1 MTGAFR
7 AVAVAIAVAALV
19 DPALVMTA
27 RGRARVALVDSYGA
41 ADSAPRAA
49 GADVTRRLESDLRRD
64 FEVVRGWDESAAA
77 TVVSGTEYPNRTW
90 RDDRRIYTVS
100 LTPPADRPNVRI
112 VAVRA
117 PRAVPAAT
125 LVHLE
130 VDVDAVD
137 AAGGTTTIVARA
149 GRTHAAVATAAH
161 AWAAGETRWH
171 AALDVTPL
179 DAPPW
184 RIRVEASAIAGEAT
198 TADNAA
204 EVLVDLAKPLRVL
217 VYEPRPSWATAFVR
231 RALEGDPRFEVAGL
245 ARPGRATAVT
255 SGEPPL
261 LRADRLEDV
270 QAIVVGGLDRLS
282 DAEAE
287 VLRRFLRDREGVVV
301 LQPDSRA
308 DAVRASSL
316 FGVPSPAE
324 RLLEKPARLA
334 TESPLPPLVA
344 SELLVFEP
352 GAGGASLARTTG
364 APADVIV
371 TQPAG
376 GGRLILSGAL
386 DAWRYRAQDQGAFD
400 RFWQAVIAGAAM
412 AAPPA
417 IDVDVAPAIVVP
429 DAEMDVFVRVRR
441 SALGIPAGEPLT
453 VSAALDNGDPIR
465 LWPDAAV
472 DSFRGAVTAPE
483 GSHFVAVAV
492 AGAGA
497 PPRRPA
503 VARFIVSPDAQPPSR
518 SSAPLALLSDLHG
531 GIDVTPAALS
541 TLERRLRVDVAAPPM
556 RAERRPM
563 RSVWW
568 MLPFAI
574 CLSAEWW
581 IRRRRGLR

>member
-7 AVAVAIAVAALV
+7 AIAVAIAVLAFV

-27 RGRARVALVDSYGA
+27 RGRARVALVESYGA

-64 FEVVRGWDESAAA
+64 FEAVRGWDVSAAA
-77 TVVSGTEYPNRTW
+77 TVVAGTEYPTRTS
-90 RDDRRIYTVS
+90 RDERRIYTVS

-117 PRAVPAAT
+117 PRMVPAAT
-125 LVHLE
+125 LVHLD
-130 VDVDAVD
+130 VDVEATG
-137 AAGGTTTIVARA
+137 AAGETSVIARV

-161 AWAAGETRWH
+161 TWAAGETRWR

-184 RIRVEASAIAGEAT
+184 RIHVEASAIAGEAT

-217 VYEPRPSWATAFVR
+217 VYEPRPSWATAFTR

-245 ARPGRATAVT
+245 ARPGRGTAVT
-255 SGEPPL
+255 SGEPPP

-287 VLRRFLRDREGVVV
+287 LLRRFLRDREGVVV

-324 RLLEKPARLA
+324 RLLEKPVRLA

-364 APADVIV
+364 TPADVIV

-400 RFWQAVIAGAAM
+400 RFWQAAIAGAAM

-429 DAEMDVFVRVRR
+429 DAEADVFVRVRR

-472 DSFRGAVTAPE
+472 DSFRGSVTAPE

-492 AGAGA
+492 AAA
-497 PPRRPA
+497 PPQRPA
-503 VARFIVSPDAQPPSR
+503 VARFIVSPDAQPSWR
-518 SSAPLALLSDLHG
+518 SSAPLALLSGSHG

-541 TLERRLRVDVAAPPM
+541 TLERRLRDDLSAPAI
-556 RAERRPM
+556 RVERRPM
-563 RSVWW
+563 RSPWW

-574 CLSAEWW
+574 CLSADWW